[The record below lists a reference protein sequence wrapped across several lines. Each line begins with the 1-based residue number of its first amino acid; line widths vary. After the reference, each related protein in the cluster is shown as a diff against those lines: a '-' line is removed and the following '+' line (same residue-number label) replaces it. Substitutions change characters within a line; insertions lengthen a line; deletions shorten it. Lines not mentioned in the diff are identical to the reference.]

1 MEMIHPYRR
10 YSDYMKEL
18 YGKRVQKIT
27 VDAGFTCPNRDG
39 TKAYGGCIY
48 CNNESFAP
56 GHKSTL
62 SISEQ
67 IHFHK
72 KKLATRYNASQYL
85 VYFQAYSNT
94 YSSLEHLKKLYE
106 EALAVP
112 GVVGLSIGTRADCV
126 DQAKLDYLGELAQK
140 YDITIEYGLES
151 MDNESLKRMNRGHS
165 YQDFCFAV
173 EQSHQRGIKTCAH
186 LILGFPWENKELW
199 LKTADELSRLKVTFL
214 KLHQLHIVKGT
225 VLAEQYLAQPFPLM
239 TQMEYRD
246 LVIEFLE
253 RLSSEVVIQ
262 RLVGEAH
269 AQTLLAPNWNVR
281 SSDFTEDLE
290 RQMLALST
298 YQGRLCQSIEAV

>member
-1 MEMIHPYRR
+1 MEMTYPYRR

-39 TKAYGGCIY
+39 TKAKGGCIY

-56 GHKSTL
+56 GHKSTMT
-62 SISEQ
+62 ITEQ
-67 IHFHK
+67 ILFHK
-72 KKLATRYNASQYL
+72 KKLATRYNANQYL

-94 YSSLEHLKKLYE
+94 YSSLENLKKLYE
-106 EALAVP
+106 EALSVP
-112 GVVGLSIGTRADCV
+112 DVVGLSIGTRADCV
-126 DQAKLDYLGELAQK
+126 DTAKLDYLGELAQK

-151 MDNESLKRMNRGHS
+151 MNNESLKRINRGHS
-165 YQDFCFAV
+165 YEEFCYAI
-173 EQSHQRGIKTCAH
+173 EQSHLRGIKTCAH

-225 VLAEQYLAQPFPLM
+225 VLASQYLAQPFSLM
-239 TQMEYRD
+239 TQEEYHN

-253 RLSSEVVIQ
+253 RLSPEIVIQ

-281 SSDFTEDLE
+281 AHEFTEAIE
-290 RQMLALST
+290 RTLRERET
-298 YQGRLCQSIEAV
+298 YQGRLCHVN